1 MKCWL
6 VGIIAGCWLG
16 SALATSA
23 TIGIQLGPSSLDPH
37 FAISTPNQKVSLH
50 LFDALLLRDED
61 MRLIPG
67 LATEWERIDPLTWEF
82 RLRRDVRFHD
92 GTPFTAADVAFSV
105 ERVPLVPNS
114 PASFAGAVAEIEAT
128 EIVDDYTIRFRTRQP
143 FPMFLNDIA
152 RIFIVSQ
159 QIAADATTQDFN
171 SGLAAVGTGP
181 YRLIDYAP
189 GEFLR
194 LQRNQDYWGELPD
207 VEHLTLRIISNDA
220 ARVAALLSGSV
231 DMIDVVPPAD
241 RERLAG
247 DPRVRLAEITS
258 SRVIYLGLDHDHA
271 SSPHIRDRRGRP
283 LAENPLKD
291 RRVREALSLL
301 IDRQALVE
309 RVLHGAGEPAGQL
322 VPYPLFG
329 HNPDIPPPPYDP
341 ERARTLLA
349 EAGFAEGF
357 QLTVHG
363 PNNRYI
369 NDAQVL
375 MTVAQMLARGGLD
388 MNVQLMP
395 ANVFFQRAGRQE
407 FSLFLVGYS
416 SSSGDAFRGLRAIL
430 ASWNPQ
436 AGMGA
441 SNRGRYSN
449 PVVDQLIRELLVAD
463 ADAEREH
470 LISEA
475 SRIGFGDHAVI
486 PLFFQTNMWATR
498 PGFHYIPRRDERTL
512 GINLRIDR

>member
-1 MKCWL
+1 MKRWL
-6 VGIIAGCWLG
+6 FGLLAGCCLG
-16 SALATSA
+16 SALAASA

-37 FAISTPNQKVSLH
+37 FAISTPNQMVSLH

-67 LATEWERIDPLTWEF
+67 LATEWERIDSLTWEF
-82 RLRRDVRFHD
+82 RLRRGVRFHD

-105 ERVPLVPNS
+105 ERAPLVPNS
-114 PASFAGAVAEIEAT
+114 PASFAGAVAEIEDT
-128 EIVDDYTIRFRTRQP
+128 EIVDDHTIRFHTRQP
-143 FPMFLNDIA
+143 FPMFVNDIA
-152 RIFIVSQ
+152 RIFIVSH
-159 QIAADATTQDFN
+159 QIAAQATTQDFN
-171 SGLAAVGTGP
+171 SGLATIGTGP

-189 GEFLR
+189 GELIR
-194 LQRNQDYWGELPD
+194 LQRNPDYWGPPPD
-207 VEHLTLRIISNDA
+207 VEDLNLRIISNDA

-241 RERLAG
+241 RERLAD

-258 SRVIYLGLDHDHA
+258 SRVIYLGLDHYHA
-271 SSPHIRDRRGRP
+271 SSPHIRDRRGRA

-329 HNPDIPPPPYDP
+329 HNPEIQPPPHDP
-341 ERARTLLA
+341 ERARALLA
-349 EAGFAEGF
+349 EAGFANGF

-388 MNVQLMP
+388 VNVQLMP

-407 FSLFLVGYS
+407 FSLFLLGYS

-430 ASWNPQ
+430 ASWNPR

-449 PVVDQLIRELLVAD
+449 PALDQVIRDLLAAD
-463 ADAEREH
+463 EEEEREH
-470 LISEA
+470 LIYEA
-475 SRIGFGDHAVI
+475 SRLGFGEHAVI

-498 PGFHYIPRRDERTL
+498 PGFYYVPRRDERTL
-512 GINLRIDR
+512 GINLRLDR